1 LSKDLLTEAV
11 QADKKSRSIWQ
22 MNLAVWAALML
33 LVLLTLWF
41 AYLPLGRFNMP
52 LAMLI
57 SAAKTFLITAIFME
71 LRLAKG
77 FVRLAAAAAF
87 LWIAVMFILT
97 FSDLMSRAG

>member
-1 LSKDLLTEAV
+1 VSEDLRREVAQTDA
-11 QADKKSRSIWQ
+11 KSRFIWRT
-22 MNLAVWAALML
+22 NLAVWAALMA
-33 LVLLTLWF
+33 LVLLTLWL

-57 SAAKTFLITAIFME
+57 SAAKTILIAAVFME
-71 LRLAKG
+71 LRVAKG